1 MHLEALM
8 SAQPKHTLSVAEYL
22 AFERG
27 QQDKHEYID
36 GDIYLQA
43 GASVAHNLICANI
56 IAGLRPQLRGSSCRI
71 YPSDM
76 RIKISQRHH
85 YVYADVTIIC
95 GTTML
100 DASDPETVRN
110 PKVIIEILSP
120 STENYDRGRKFQ
132 AYRRIPDLEEYLL
145 VAQESIRVEHFVRQ
159 TTTIWM
165 MTEYTDLSATIALPS
180 IQAALPIRTIYDE
193 LELSED
199 SDSAPINP

>member
-1 MHLEALM
+1 M
-8 SAQPKHTLSVAEYL
+8 SAQPKHALSVAEYL

-27 QQDKHEYID
+27 QQDKHEYVD

-71 YPSDM
+71 YPSDI
-76 RIKISQRHH
+76 RIKIPQRRH
-85 YVYADVTIIC
+85 YVYADVSIIC

-100 DASDPETVRN
+100 DDVDPETVRN
-110 PKVIIEILSP
+110 PKVIIEVLSP

-159 TTTIWM
+159 TRTIWT
-165 MTEYTDLSATIALPS
+165 MTEYTDLIATIDLPS
-180 IQAALPIRTIYDE
+180 IHVALPVRTIYEE
-193 LELSED
+193 LELSEE
-199 SDSAPINP
+199 SDSEPINT